1 MGGGRGVD
9 GGLGVVT
16 FVTTC
21 TMILQGLPFY
31 FDLSSII

>member
-21 TMILQGLPFY
+21 TIILQGLPFC
-31 FDLSSII
+31 FDLSPIL